1 MSELNREQIIKA
13 LECCGVGCE
22 LRSCTSECPY
32 FSIPLE
38 DTEDCCDV
46 LARDALALIKEL
58 TEENERARSHIGRLK
73 KYDEK
78 RDVALHARLVAEA
91 RADTARKMEGLLN
104 AQIDEI
110 TRSRIELRAFPFA
123 ALLAERMKVI
133 VAETAKKVEEGSV

>member
-13 LECCGVGCE
+13 LECCVTQGVAC
-22 LRSCTSECPY
+22 RTCPLIY
-32 FSIPLE
+32 
-38 DTEDCCDV
+38 DKRG
-46 LARDALALIKEL
+46 ARCYAYLKQDALSLIKEL
-58 TEENERARSHIGRLK
+58 TEENERL
-73 KYDEK
+73 
-78 RDVALHARLVAEA
+78 
-91 RADTARKMEGLLN
+91 RADNDRLIKEAVFSPMERAKNTNIVRANTVRKMSALLN